1 MNYGSWL
8 GSIPVQCFSVIDNCW
23 WKKFYYYHCYFN
35 SVKLAPRSSFL
46 KKSDEPRIEA
56 FEMKELRP
64 VLRVSWI
71 ARKTNVWIM
80 EKAGVTQ
87 TLLASIKTM
96 KLRYFGLIMWH
107 KCIEKDIIQGT
118 ALLAK
123 SKTKDYMVRQRQ
135 HHPVD
140 GYGLRKSTESNGQQK
155 SMEKDDLWC
164 AVNPRIEDD
173 WSQVKSNITVCKCS

>member
-1 MNYGSWL
+1 
-8 GSIPVQCFSVIDNCW
+8 
-23 WKKFYYYHCYFN
+23 
-35 SVKLAPRSSFL
+35 LAPRSSFL

-96 KLRYFGLIMWH
+96 KLRYFGLIM
-107 KCIEKDIIQGT
+107 
-118 ALLAK
+118 
-123 SKTKDYMVRQRQ
+123 
-135 HHPVD
+135 
-140 GYGLRKSTESNGQQK
+140 
-155 SMEKDDLWC
+155 
-164 AVNPRIEDD
+164 
-173 WSQVKSNITVCKCS
+173 

>member
-56 FEMKELRP
+56 FETKELRP
-64 VLRVSWI
+64 VLRVSWT

-80 EKAGVTQ
+80 EKAGVTR
-87 TLLASIKTM
+87 TLLASRKTM
-96 KLRYFGLIMWH
+96 KLRYFGLSMWH

-118 ALLAK
+118 ALLANRRP
-123 SKTKDYMVRQRQ
+123 KTTWLDKDSIIQWTDMDLERVLRATDNRS
-135 HHPVD
+135 PWRRMI
-140 GYGLRKSTESNGQQK
+140 YGVQSTVGSRMTE
-155 SMEKDDLWC
+155 
-164 AVNPRIEDD
+164 
-173 WSQVKSNITVCKCS
+173 VKSSQTLCKCS